1 MEKINE
7 EELKDSRICRALI
20 EPQPDGAGFDFVAV
34 AVPAENGQINYN
46 WRDDE
51 YYNQVLRT
59 APENINTSRLDS
71 GLPLFDNH
79 VFDKSAL
86 NTLGITAGYEFT
98 ERGLEVRCRFGNR
111 ADAALRNDVK
121 EGIIKTVSIEG
132 SIQRYE
138 IERKAG
144 ELPVYF
150 ATLWTPES
158 LSFAPV
164 PNDIG
169 AQIEVQRAIKSQ
181 LKKEKEAEQKPDKY
195 KQLIDKF

>member
-1 MEKINE
+1 MEKIKE

-59 APENINTSRLDS
+59 EPENINTDRLDS

-79 VFDKSAL
+79 VYDKSAL
-86 NTLGITAGYEFT
+86 NTLGITTGYQFT
-98 ERGLEVRCRFGNR
+98 ERGLEVKCKFGNR
-111 ADAALRNDVK
+111 ADEALRNDVK

-132 SIQRYE
+132 SIQKYE
-138 IERKAG
+138 VERKVG
-144 ELPVYF
+144 ELPVYS
-150 ATLWTPES
+150 AILWTPES

-169 AQIEVQRAIKSQ
+169 AQIEVQRKIKKQ
-181 LKKEKEAEQKPDKY
+181 IETKKDTEQKTDNY
-195 KQLIDKF
+195 KTLINKF